1 MLLIKVDLSKPI
13 SLNLPGTAKLLSGG
27 YFFADAN
34 LNYFTPTQI
43 ADYKI
48 TEISDIQV
56 INDLNKLD
64 YSIQDDGSVRKMTTG
79 PSPLSDQLEGTEL
92 ESFMR
97 GAKYIS
103 KKNASISYDS
113 RFSSLKQQE
122 SALEQSTWDQQLTE
136 ATAYLNDNSAEVP
149 LLELIASSRGIT
161 VNEVA
166 LRIQAAATNY
176 ANARNSLLA
185 ELKSHFSSIDNST
198 SALDLKSLGWI

>member
-13 SLNLPGTAKLLSGG
+13 SLNLPSTSKLLSGG

-43 ADYKI
+43 SDYKI
-48 TEISDIQV
+48 TEILDMQV
-56 INDLNKLD
+56 IADLNKVD

-79 PSPLSDQLEGTEL
+79 PDPLSSALEGDEL

-103 KKNASISYDS
+103 KKNASIAYDS
-113 RFSSLKQQE
+113 KFGSLKQQE
-122 SALEQSTWDQQLTE
+122 SALEQSTWDQQLAE
-136 ATAYLNDNSAEVP
+136 ATAYLSNSSVDVP
-149 LLELIASSRGIT
+149 LLELLAASRGTTI
-161 VNEVA
+161 NEIA
-166 LRIQAAATNY
+166 LRIQAAALNY
-176 ANARNSLLA
+176 ANARNSLVA
-185 ELKSHFSSIDNST
+185 ELKSHYNSIDNSA